1 MEGVVWCGKGSGV
14 AGRAG
19 ACDSVFRGFPPYRH
33 CQIIQKGHDVADPAS
48 RNKLKEMRTNAEK
61 HGWVVEKE
69 LELADLYQIIPD
81 LEMLF
86 IRLKEITLTM
96 RNDDRSTDKW

>member
-1 MEGVVWCGKGSGV
+1 MGFIQREGELKTQMQYIKS
-14 AGRAG
+14 
-19 ACDSVFRGFPPYRH
+19 DDNY
-33 CQIIQKGHDVADPAS
+33 VADPSS
-48 RNKLKEMRTNAEK
+48 RNKFKEMRSNAEK

-69 LELADLYQIIPD
+69 LELADLYRIIPD
-81 LEMLF
+81 LEILF

>member
-1 MEGVVWCGKGSGV
+1 MRDVVEREGELETQMQYIKS
-14 AGRAG
+14 
-19 ACDSVFRGFPPYRH
+19 DDN
-33 CQIIQKGHDVADPAS
+33 DVADPAS
-48 RNKLKEMRTNAEK
+48 RNKLKEMRSNAEK

-69 LELADLYQIIPD
+69 LELADLYRIIPD
-81 LEMLF
+81 LEILF